1 MGWGTVLEP
10 GPVSTKNILK
20 VIEQLSGPLQKV
32 LGVLEC
38 GNSQYVSI

>member
-1 MGWGTVLEP
+1 M
-10 GPVSTKNILK
+10 VSGKVILK

-32 LGVLEC
+32 LGALKC